1 HDPAAAY
8 PFAINGEAFV
18 PSATGRARCGGM
30 RKLAVIVYNAQPDD
44 VTLQTTASSKVLR
57 KVASGASTQL
67 VIELD
72 APAAQLSLDVSVRK
86 KSAAESMASARLE
99 LQ

>member
-1 HDPAAAY
+1 
-8 PFAINGEAFV
+8 
-18 PSATGRARCGGM
+18 M

-44 VTLQTTASSKVLR
+44 LTLQMTATSKVLR
-57 KVASGASTQL
+57 KVAAGGTTQL

-72 APAAQLSLDVSVRK
+72 APVAQLSLDVSVQK
-86 KSAAESMASARLE
+86 KNAPRNIASAHVA

>member
-1 HDPAAAY
+1 
-8 PFAINGEAFV
+8 
-18 PSATGRARCGGM
+18 M

-44 VTLQTTASSKVLR
+44 LTLQTTPSSKVLR
-57 KVASGASTQL
+57 KVVAGAATQL

-72 APAAQLSLDVSVRK
+72 APSAQSSFEVSVHK
-86 KSAAESMASARLE
+86 KDGAASARLA